1 MPYSIAQKKALF
13 RGYNKRRTNASLTIQ
28 RAFRARKKQSTMVKR
43 VMYKMEPYK
52 YDAFTASTTLGS
64 AWSIISN
71 ITNVSYDPNG
81 TTDSGTRQTTKI
93 LCKNLSIRG
102 KITPATGDT
111 TNICRLALVRGRRA
125 GNLNVADIA
134 YGGANDIDAQF
145 NQKFVDVIWD
155 KTFNVQEQAVG
166 AVFPPYKY
174 WDTSTMLNKICKF
187 EEQSGAGTIQPYN
200 NTSYYLIGCSD
211 SSVAPNPAVR
221 LSSRLS
227 YKQLD

>member
-1 MPYSIAQKKALF
+1 MPIKKYPYKKMMKMKFNLKPKKPSKATA
-13 RGYNKRRTNASLTIQ
+13 KAV
-28 RAFRARKKQSTMVKR
+28 RKVLYKQ
-43 VMYKMEPYK
+43 EPYK

-64 AWSIISN
+64 SWSIIAN
-71 ITNVSYDPNG
+71 ITNIPYDPNG

-102 KITPATGDT
+102 KITPGSGDT
-111 TNICRLALVRGRRA
+111 TNICRIALVRGRRA

-134 YGGANDIDAQF
+134 YGSAADVDAQF

-155 KTFNVQEQAVG
+155 KTFNVQEQAAG

-174 WDTSTMLNKICKF
+174 MDTSTMINKICKF
-187 EEQSGAGTIQPYN
+187 EEQSASGTIQPYN

-211 SSVAPNPAVR
+211 STVAPNPGVR
-221 LSSRLS
+221 LSQRLS
-227 YKQLD
+227 FKQLD